1 MARTKAST
9 TTRSPTIQT
18 RTSAPPPTEPASSAE
33 HPRSARGARPT
44 PSAVLRWTRPIL
56 PGRFLLGFEAPSIA
70 AGARA
75 GQFVDVLT
83 GDLAESII
91 RHPYPIALVDRVAA
105 QIAIHVDATTRSG
118 RWLSR
123 AQLGDSL
130 PVFGPLGRGFEID
143 PRAHH
148 LLFVAEEDAIGSI
161 RMLMDESLAV
171 GRRVTLLLG
180 TPSAAGVYP
189 SSLLPAEVE
198 YVVATE
204 DGSLG
209 HAGSVLD
216 LVPAY
221 EAWADQAFAAG
232 SLPFL
237 AGMAKLAAGRDR
249 RLGVARLGRKSARR
263 STVAAKP
270 RRSAWLQVSVE
281 QLVGCATATCLGC
294 VIPGVESPVRT
305 CREGPVFAA
314 HELALPGSELTE

>member
-1 MARTKAST
+1 M
-9 TTRSPTIQT
+9 
-18 RTSAPPPTEPASSAE
+18 
-33 HPRSARGARPT
+33 G
-44 PSAVLRWTRPIL
+44 PSAVLRWTRQVL
-56 PGRFLLGFEAPSIA
+56 PTQLLLGFDAPSIA
-70 AGARA
+70 AGARG

-83 GDLAESII
+83 GDLSESVI
-91 RHPYPIALVDRVAA
+91 RHPYPIAAVDRAA
-105 QIAIHVDATTRSG
+105 SQIAIQVDTTTRSG
-118 RWLSR
+118 RWLAR
-123 AQLGDSL
+123 MTPGE
-130 PVFGPLGRGFEID
+130 PVPMFGPLGRGFEVD

-148 LLFVAEEDAIGSI
+148 LLFAAETNAIGGLS
-161 RMLMDESLAV
+161 MLLDEALAA

-180 TPSAAGVYP
+180 TDTAAQVYP

-198 YVVATE
+198 YVVATA

-209 HAGSVLD
+209 HAGSLLD

-232 SLPFL
+232 SQPLL

-270 RRSAWLQVSVE
+270 RRSAWLQVSVP
-281 QLVGCATATCLGC
+281 QQIGCATATCLGC
-294 VIPGVESPVRT
+294 VVPGVDAPVRV

-314 HELALPGSELTE
+314 HELAWPGAEVPE

>member
-1 MARTKAST
+1 M
-9 TTRSPTIQT
+9 
-18 RTSAPPPTEPASSAE
+18 
-33 HPRSARGARPT
+33 
-44 PSAVLRWTRPIL
+44 
-56 PGRFLLGFEAPSIA
+56 
-70 AGARA
+70 
-75 GQFVDVLT
+75 
-83 GDLAESII
+83 
-91 RHPYPIALVDRVAA
+91 
-105 QIAIHVDATTRSG
+105 
-118 RWLSR
+118 
-123 AQLGDSL
+123 

-148 LLFVAEEDAIGSI
+148 LLLVTEAVAIGGI
-161 RMLMDESLAV
+161 RMLVDESLAA

-180 TPSAAGVYP
+180 TESAASVYP

-198 YVVATE
+198 YVVATA

-216 LVPAY
+216 LVPSY

-270 RRSAWLQVSVE
+270 RRSAWLQVCAT
-281 QLVGCATATCLGC
+281 QQVGCATATCLGC
-294 VIPGVESPVRT
+294 VVPGVETPVRT

-314 HELALPGSELTE
+314 HELAWPDGESVE

>member
-1 MARTKAST
+1 MKAT
-9 TTRSPTIQT
+9 ATTRSPTIRT
-18 RTSAPPPTEPASSAE
+18 RTRPPPADPGFPADAD
-33 HPRSARGARPT
+33 RSPRGARAG
-44 PSAVLRWTRPIL
+44 PSAVLRWTRPVL
-56 PGRFLLGFEAPSIA
+56 PGQLQLGFEAPSVA

-83 GDLAESII
+83 GDLSESVI
-91 RHPYPIALVDRVAA
+91 RHPYPIASVDRVAS
-105 QIAIHVDATTRSG
+105 QIAIHVDSSTRAG
-118 RWLSR
+118 RWLAR
-123 AQLGDSL
+123 TTLGEL
-130 PVFGPLGRGFEID
+130 VPMFGPLGRGFELD

-148 LLFVAEEDAIGSI
+148 LLLVAEAGSIGAI
-161 RMLMDESLAV
+161 RMLVDESLAS

-180 TPSAAGVYP
+180 TESAANVYP

-198 YVVATE
+198 YVVATT

-216 LVPAY
+216 LVPGY

-270 RRSAWLQVSVE
+270 RRSAWLQVSVP

-294 VIPGVESPVRT
+294 VVPGVDSPVRT
-305 CREGPVFAA
+305 CREGPVFAS
-314 HELALPGSELTE
+314 HELAIPGSEPAE